1 MITDQRGL
9 PECGT
14 PDDAEGIHAAPR
26 PQTRSEALRCARP
39 AGAERSMVVSLQTLA
54 PLVDDFDEGLTE
66 DGVHI
71 RVEGFD
77 AFLEEGRLELIIM
90 RRPFEILTGWQL
102 ECSIEVGRRSDIV
115 WLTVVADS

>member
-1 MITDQRGL
+1 
-9 PECGT
+9 
-14 PDDAEGIHAAPR
+14 
-26 PQTRSEALRCARP
+26 
-39 AGAERSMVVSLQTLA
+39 MVVSLQTLA
-54 PLVDDFDEGLTE
+54 PLVDDFEEGLIITE